1 MTQSKIGYTYAH
13 VFRPLGDPNTQ
24 IKLSNYGNDN
34 LAVDAPLGD
43 WDYADI
49 REGDWTW
56 ADDGSHVIDS
66 TTERK
71 IFVQSL
77 TSFLPVV

>member
-1 MTQSKIGYTYAH
+1 MPQSKIGYTYAH
-13 VFRPLGDPNTQ
+13 VFRPLNAPNTQ

-49 REGDWTW
+49 REGDWSW

-66 TTERK
+66 TTGRK
-71 IFVQSL
+71 IFL
-77 TSFLPVV
+77 KA

>member
-1 MTQSKIGYTYAH
+1 MAQSKIGYTYAH
-13 VFRPLGDPNTQ
+13 VFRPLNAPNTH
-24 IKLSNYGNDN
+24 IKLSNYGDEN
-34 LAVDAPLGD
+34 LAIDAPLGD
-43 WDYADI
+43 WDYAEI

-66 TTERK
+66 TTGRK

-77 TSFLPVV
+77 TSFPLFV

>member
-13 VFRPLGDPNTQ
+13 VFRPLNGPKTQ
-24 IKLSNYGNDN
+24 IKLSNYGDEN

-43 WDYADI
+43 WDYAEI
-49 REGDWTW
+49 REGDWSW

-66 TTERK
+66 TTGRK

-77 TSFLPVV
+77 TSFGSFV